1 MVKVSV
7 IIPVF
12 NVEKYL
18 EDCLNSVLAQSLKDI
33 EIICVND
40 GSVDHSLQILREYE
54 KKYTQIK
61 VLDQLNGGQSVAR
74 NRALDLASGKY
85 VYFMDSDDL
94 IVSHMLEELW
104 DICERDDLDVLFFS
118 GTSFYENDSLEEKHK
133 GFINTYYRKGNY
145 PNVVSGPEML
155 AELHAN
161 GDYTVSPCLQ
171 LIRRQLLEEKNIR
184 FCEGI
189 IHEDNCFT
197 FQVLLS
203 AEKAFCVND
212 IYFYRRV
219 REASVMTRDEN
230 YRNLRGYYV
239 CLVRQLQIAGE
250 QQISEPHINQ
260 KIEYILWRLNYHVQR
275 LYLKIPLDE
284 RERFIQMCTPYE
296 RYFFKSVILKN
307 IEANVNN
314 SKKINKI
321 NSELNKI
328 KKSRSYRLGRFLIMP
343 VWKIKGGVKCI
354 KDHGVIYTCKLAL
367 KKTKKKILG

>member
-18 EDCLNSVLAQSLKDI
+18 KECLDSVLAQSLKDI

-54 KKYTQIK
+54 QKYECIT

-74 NRALDLASGKY
+74 NKALKQASGKY

-94 IVSHMLEELW
+94 IVSRMLEELCE
-104 DICERDDLDVLFFS
+104 ICERDELDVLFFS
-118 GTSFYENDSLEEKHK
+118 GTSFYENLDLETKHK
-133 GFINTYYRKGNY
+133 SFVNTYYRKGNY
-145 PNVVSGPEML
+145 KKVVSGPELL
-155 AELHAN
+155 AQLQDN
-161 GDYTVSPCLQ
+161 KDYAVSPCLQ
-171 LIRRQLLEEKNIR
+171 LIRRQLLLENKIE

-203 AEKAFCVND
+203 AGRAFCVND

-219 REASVMTRDEN
+219 REVSVMTKNET
-230 YRNLRGYYV
+230 YKNLRGYFV
-239 CLVRQLQIAGE
+239 CLVNQLQFAGE
-250 QQISEPHINQ
+250 QKISDPHVNQ
-260 KIEYILWRLNYHVQR
+260 KIEYILWMLNYHVQR
-275 LYLKIPLDE
+275 IYLKIPVEE
-284 RERFIQMCTPYE
+284 REKFISMCTPYE

-314 SKKINKI
+314 SKKIGKL
-321 NSELNKI
+321 NSEINDLKNSKSFRIGRLITMPLRKI
-328 KKSRSYRLGRFLIMP
+328 RGGVRCIEDHGLGYTWKLAIK
-343 VWKIKGGVKCI
+343 KIKG
-354 KDHGVIYTCKLAL
+354 
-367 KKTKKKILG
+367 KITG